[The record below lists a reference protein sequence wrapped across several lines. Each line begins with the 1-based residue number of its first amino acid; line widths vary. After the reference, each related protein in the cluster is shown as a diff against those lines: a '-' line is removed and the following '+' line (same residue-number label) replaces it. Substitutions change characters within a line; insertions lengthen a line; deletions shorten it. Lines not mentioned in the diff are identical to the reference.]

1 MLKNIL
7 IVDDHP
13 TMIEGYRSIL
23 SFNPYG
29 YLFNIQAANSCQE
42 AFEILKFP
50 TNKNKF
56 DAVVIDLSL
65 PACKELNLL
74 AGDDL
79 IPLVRAT
86 NFTAKTIVITSHAE
100 HFLLYQLYVNHNPD
114 AILIK
119 SDIISNELIEAFK
132 AVFTDKRHYSLT
144 MLEAKKRLTANDF
157 FLDEIDIQIIMLLA
171 DGVKNKNLVD
181 YLPLTISAIDKRKV
195 KIKNFF
201 NIEKGNDEDIIREA
215 KAKKFI

>member
-7 IVDDHP
+7 IIDDHP

-29 YLFNIQAANSCQE
+29 YIFNIQTANSCQAAYE
-42 AFEILKFP
+42 VLQFP
-50 TNKNKF
+50 TNANKF
-56 DAVVIDLSL
+56 DAVVIDLTL
-65 PACKELNLL
+65 PASEALNLS

-79 IPLVRAT
+79 IPIVRTT
-86 NFTAKTIVITSHAE
+86 NLAAKTIVITSHAE
-100 HFLLYQLYVNHNPD
+100 HFLLYKLYVNHNPD
-114 AILIK
+114 AVLIK
-119 SDIISNELIEAFK
+119 SDITSHELNEAFK
-132 AVFTDKRHYSLT
+132 AVFTGKKYYSST
-144 MLEAKKRLTANDF
+144 MLEAQKRLTANDF

-171 DGVKNKNLVD
+171 DGVKNKSLVD

-201 NIEKGNDEDIIREA
+201 NMEKGNDEDIIREA

>member
-1 MLKNIL
+1 MLKNVL

-29 YLFNIQAANSCQE
+29 YLFNIQTAYSCKE
-42 AFEILKFP
+42 AYEVLQLP
-50 TNKNKF
+50 SNANKF
-56 DAVVIDLSL
+56 DAVVIDLTL
-65 PACKELNLL
+65 PAYKELNLF

-79 IPLVRAT
+79 IPIVKAT
-86 NFTAKTIVITSHAE
+86 NLIAKTIVITSHAE
-100 HFLLYQLYVNHNPD
+100 HFLLYQLYVKHNPD

-119 SDIISNELIEAFK
+119 SDITANELIETFK
-132 AVFTDKRHYSLT
+132 AVFAGQQHYSST
-144 MLEAKKRLTANDF
+144 MLEAKKRLMANNF
-157 FLDEIDIQIIMLLA
+157 FLDPIDIQIIMLLA
-171 DGVKNKNLVD
+171 DGVKNKSLVD
-181 YLPLTISAIDKRKV
+181 HLPLTISAIDKRKV

-215 KAKKFI
+215 KAKNFI

>member
-29 YLFNIQAANSCQE
+29 YIFNIQTANSCQE
-42 AFEILKFP
+42 AFEVLQFP
-50 TNKNKF
+50 VNANKF
-56 DAVVIDLSL
+56 DAVVIDLTLLASQ
-65 PACKELNLL
+65 ELNLF

-79 IPLVRAT
+79 IPIVRAT
-86 NFTAKTIVITSHAE
+86 NLTAKTIVITSHAE

-119 SDIISNELIEAFK
+119 SDITSNELNETFK
-132 AVFTDKRHYSLT
+132 TVFTGKKHYSST

-157 FLDEIDIQIIMLLA
+157 FLDPIDIQIIMLLA
-171 DGVKNKNLVD
+171 DGVKNKSLVD